1 MERWM
6 PLGLF
11 GLAFFVLMIVLQRYQ
26 TRKYQ
31 EYLSKHVA
39 VNDRMR
45 ENQDKIIEQQER
57 SMAISER
64 SATALDRIAAALENR
79 KP

>member
-6 PLGLF
+6 PLALF
-11 GLAFFVLMIVLQRYQ
+11 GLVFFVLLIFLQRYQ

-39 VNDRMR
+39 VNDQMR
-45 ENQDKIIEQQER
+45 ENQIRIIEQQER
-57 SMAISER
+57 AMEISQR
-64 SATALDRIAAALENR
+64 SAAALDRIANALEQR
-79 KP
+79 KS